1 MKTQIIKIIP
11 CLLAG
16 FILSACVGAVN
27 LPAGTIAES
36 NTEKTESAPIVLTPE
51 AILINKCI
59 IGNTAQA
66 DPACAKVVAD
76 TNGCITN
83 PFLSGCEANP
93 LFTAHVQNARDERVK
108 FCNDADN
115 KDDNHCTGSDSV
127 KDICKHDS
135 FSKVCD
141 SNYNYAREVIC
152 KDEPTSERCLDTI
165 ITACGADPFIT
176 AFCFQDNTYNK
187 NRESECSDRATTER
201 CATTVSRVCESDP
214 FNTALCFGGNTYHK
228 VRETTCVGEPMS
240 VRCKTTVSRICDV
253 DALDVLCNGQ
263 ENYYSAQERI
273 CNREINSDRCAPIVA
288 RVCSTKLLDYLCHDK
303 EIYFTAQEMICERS
317 PNRNGCYTARRR
329 LCNRNRF
336 HDFCYNPQD
345 MSAREIICADEPNS
359 DRCAPTVAEI
369 CGLNI
374 FDSLCNKIETY
385 HAIQKTRC
393 AREPNSERCALTVA
407 QVCVV
412 NPFNSLCDGNET
424 YYLAKETTCASEPRS
439 DRCAPT
445 LDRVCG
451 ADVFGVFCQS
461 VNLTLH
467 DILSS
472 HSINQFAGDSLNV
485 NCDVTLIGFSDD
497 YYNYRCHVNSYP
509 SGINIK
515 PLNDSNTGT
524 AIYAGSVIAQYHSNR
539 ANPVITKNIDIIAD
553 FDNNT
558 LSYSGNLVASNNYSS
573 VFSINGNF
581 TDRGILTGKVNLGSQ
596 ETNLRGLIGQD
607 EVFGVF
613 ASESVRFRG
622 TLVIGIFAGGFT
634 ATRQK

>member
-27 LPAGTIAES
+27 LPAGTIAETK
-36 NTEKTESAPIVLTPE
+36 TEKTDETIDPKSIIIDDKEPAHPCIATPFRDTCGGEEFNDARE
-51 AILINKCI
+51 AICLTERDSHRCLAI
-59 IGNTAQA
+59 ISAVCTGDIFDSLCKESFNNARERTCATEIDSERCAPTIARICGTDAFDKLCGSSYNSVREITCA
-66 DPACAKVVAD
+66 DELDSERCRPTIAR
-76 TNGCITN
+76 I
-83 PFLSGCEANP
+83 CEANAFDR
-93 LFTAHVQNARDERVK
+93 LCGLNRNFLRER
-108 FCNDADN
+108 
-115 KDDNHCTGSDSV
+115 
-127 KDICKHDS
+127 
-135 FSKVCD
+135 
-141 SNYNYAREVIC
+141 
-152 KDEPTSERCLDTI
+152 
-165 ITACGADPFIT
+165 
-176 AFCFQDNTYNK
+176 
-187 NRESECSDRATTER
+187 
-201 CATTVSRVCESDP
+201 
-214 FNTALCFGGNTYHK
+214 
-228 VRETTCVGEPMS
+228 
-240 VRCKTTVSRICDV
+240 
-253 DALDVLCNGQ
+253 
-263 ENYYSAQERI
+263 ERI
-273 CNREINSDRCAPIVA
+273 CNRERDSDRCAPTVV
-288 RVCSTKLLDYLCHDK
+288 RVCTKNSLDYLCGNK
-303 EIYFTAQEMICERS
+303 EIYFTAQEITCRKN
-317 PNRNGCYTARRR
+317 PNFHGCQAAIRR
-329 LCNRNRF
+329 LCSENLF
-336 HDFCYNPQD
+336 EDFCNYPQD

-359 DRCAPTVAEI
+359 DRCVPTVAEI

-407 QVCVV
+407 QVCVA

-451 ADVFGVFCQS
+451 ADVFGAFCQS

-467 DILSS
+467 DIPPSY
-472 HSINQFAGDSLNV
+472 SINQFAGDSLNV

-497 YYNYRCHVNSYP
+497 YYNYRCYVDYP
-509 SGINIK
+509 MGINIK

-524 AIYAGSVIAQYHSNR
+524 ATYAGSVIAQYHSNR
-539 ANPVITKNIDIIAD
+539 ANPVITKSIDIIAD

-558 LSYSGNLVASNNYSS
+558 LSYSGNLIASNNYSS

-596 ETNLRGLIGQD
+596 EANLRGLIGQD
-607 EVFGVF
+607 EVLGVF

-622 TLVIGIFAGGFT
+622 SLGTGIFAGGFT